1 LGTINNIILVRAACS
16 FLLAACTSEARR
28 RAPSWRKLEI
38 HALELDPSSH
48 FRPRRHSVGLLPF
61 LPCPIQFVLWLS
73 PSRDRGNDYTPYTS
87 RHACLRFDL
96 TYRCCSTR
104 PVTLTR
110 TLESHMEPTR
120 GTALSILTSIGS
132 DMHECRL
139 ACQTHVY
146 APYTLVSWAS
156 IEPIQTFHLVSPNT
170 RADFAAN
177 HH

>member
-1 LGTINNIILVRAACS
+1 MLLPLLLPLL
-16 FLLAACTSEARR
+16 LLAACTSEARR

-61 LPCPIQFVLWLS
+61 LPCPVHLGLCVS
-73 PSRDRGNDYTPYTS
+73 PSRDKGSGYASYAA
-87 RHACLRFDL
+87 RHAYLRFDF
-96 TYRCCSTR
+96 TCRCCSTR

-110 TLESHMEPTR
+110 TLESHMEPAR

-139 ACQTHVY
+139 ACQTHVH
-146 APYTLVSWAS
+146 APYILVSWAP